1 MASPANDDIPT
12 FRIDLARPPEL
23 RYVDVAASFGPRI
36 KTLGHVFDEL
46 LESMLGSK
54 WLASIAKFAAWL
66 FLRRVH
72 DGEQTRE
79 IKGFI
84 DIAGVD
90 LYLVVA
96 LNVFLDVMMSCT
108 AGCVQVDTKHG
119 EHQAAGSNLMHF
131 RTLDWGLD
139 PLRDIL
145 VILEYVDTSKDPDH
159 VIATS
164 ITYAGFV
171 GVLTGI
177 RENLSLSLNYRPIH
191 LCDNWALRK
200 HQCLVILGF
209 RPAISSIIRSTFF
222 SPQHT
227 TCKNAANPSIVDMA
241 RSIASIPT
249 APCYLT
255 FSDGKKAV
263 VVEKD
268 LLSGRIRA
276 ADNFIVQTNHDS
288 GHAMGCL
295 PNGVSDDAQP
305 ATPHPDL
312 WLADSSERMD
322 VILEK
327 WVDHSGQQDSSG
339 GNRDATSGVWDIG
352 TKPVAEENLRAWM
365 RDDKI
370 SNMYTHF
377 ACIMDPCTGTIR
389 WVERGPRLQ

>member
-12 FRIDLARPPEL
+12 FRIDLARPPGL

-72 DGEQTRE
+72 DGGQTRE
-79 IKGFI
+79 IKGFV
-84 DIAGVD
+84 DVASVD
-90 LYLVVA
+90 LFLVVA

-108 AGCVQVDTKHG
+108 AGCVQVDTQRG
-119 EHQAAGSNLMHF
+119 GDEAAGSNLMHF

-139 PLRDIL
+139 PLRDIS
-145 VILEYVDTSKDPDH
+145 VVLEYVDTSKDPDH

-171 GVLTGI
+171 SVLTGI

-209 RPAISSIIRSTFF
+209 RPAISSILRSTLFNL
-222 SPQHT
+222 QHT
-227 TCKNAANPSIVDMA
+227 TCKDAASPSIVDMA
-241 RSIASIPT
+241 RNITSIPT

-255 FSDGKKAV
+255 FCDGKRAV

-268 LLSGRIRA
+268 LFSGRMRTA
-276 ADNFIVQTNHDS
+276 SNFIVQTNHDS
-288 GHAMGCL
+288 CHAMGCL
-295 PNGVSDDAQP
+295 PNKLSDDAKP
-305 ATPHPDL
+305 ASPHPDL

-327 WVDHSGQQDSSG
+327 WIGHSGQQDSNADS
-339 GNRDATSGVWDIG
+339 RDATAG
-352 TKPVAEENLRAWM
+352 L
-365 RDDKI
+365 
-370 SNMYTHF
+370 
-377 ACIMDPCTGTIR
+377 
-389 WVERGPRLQ
+389 